1 MIIDGAFIH
10 ALVKELNSK
19 LNKARLEKISHVTSE
34 SFLFQFYFK
43 GEKLKLIIDLNA
55 NFFSAY
61 ITEKKVP
68 NKDHSQFLLTLKK
81 QLEGGILDSITQHQT
96 DRVMLFNFTVYDFID
111 GPVSKTLVFEAMG
124 KHSNLILIQDG
135 KIVDTFKKMFF
146 ETGRQLIPGAT
157 FEFFPTDKKPF
168 DHIDYHMIE
177 TPKNISASYM
187 GISMK
192 LATYLFENHKQ
203 ISELPLNPTK
213 DMTKNTGYFFDIFPN
228 DHQKKSYQTLSE
240 LCDDQ
245 EIINTQF
252 KQSYDLFIQKQLD
265 KYNRK
270 LGQLELSLDQTRKQL
285 DDKTFGDLIYQSGL
299 NLNDKQSE
307 IIVYDTKVMLD
318 PTLTLNENAQKYYKS
333 YQKAKRGLIHINEQI
348 NETKALRDL
357 FEEFKTYLSFAS
369 QDDIADLEND
379 LIPYGYKAKKK
390 QVQKK
395 KSSPNILKIVDQ
407 DAIYIIGKNSLQNQY
422 VTHELARQ
430 EDYFFHVKDA
440 PGSHLIVKA
449 EGLDEKII
457 RKAAMLAAYF
467 SSLRYSSSIPVDY
480 TQIKFVKKIPKV
492 PGYKVILK
500 NQKTMFIDI
509 NEELI
514 NSYL

>member
-61 ITEKKVP
+61 ITDKKVP

-124 KHSNLILIQDG
+124 KHSNLMLIQDG

-240 LCDDQ
+240 L
-245 EIINTQF
+245 
-252 KQSYDLFIQKQLD
+252 
-265 KYNRK
+265 
-270 LGQLELSLDQTRKQL
+270 
-285 DDKTFGDLIYQSGL
+285 
-299 NLNDKQSE
+299 
-307 IIVYDTKVMLD
+307 
-318 PTLTLNENAQKYYKS
+318 
-333 YQKAKRGLIHINEQI
+333 
-348 NETKALRDL
+348 
-357 FEEFKTYLSFAS
+357 
-369 QDDIADLEND
+369 
-379 LIPYGYKAKKK
+379 
-390 QVQKK
+390 
-395 KSSPNILKIVDQ
+395 
-407 DAIYIIGKNSLQNQY
+407 
-422 VTHELARQ
+422 
-430 EDYFFHVKDA
+430 
-440 PGSHLIVKA
+440 
-449 EGLDEKII
+449 
-457 RKAAMLAAYF
+457 
-467 SSLRYSSSIPVDY
+467 
-480 TQIKFVKKIPKV
+480 
-492 PGYKVILK
+492 
-500 NQKTMFIDI
+500 
-509 NEELI
+509 
-514 NSYL
+514 

>member
-61 ITEKKVP
+61 ITDKKVP

-124 KHSNLILIQDG
+124 KHSNLMLIQDG

-285 DDKTFGDLIYQSGL
+285 DDKTFGDLIYQSGF
-299 NLNDKQSE
+299 NLNDQQSE

-449 EGLDEKII
+449 EGLNEKII
-457 RKAAMLAAYF
+457 RKASMLAAYF

-509 NEELI
+509 DEELI